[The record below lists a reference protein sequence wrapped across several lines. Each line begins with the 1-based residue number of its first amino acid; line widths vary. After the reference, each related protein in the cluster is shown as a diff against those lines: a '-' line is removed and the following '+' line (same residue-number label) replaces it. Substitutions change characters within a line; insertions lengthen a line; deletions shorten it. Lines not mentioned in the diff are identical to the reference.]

1 MIRGDYFQD
10 SALFYTSFLWTISE
24 MQIMLWKAKIFLH
37 SCPCLSSLNFSSC
50 RWIAKMEMEIQ
61 GWCWLFATRSSP
73 LLTSFWKG
81 DNRPHAWPF
90 CGMNWSSCESCNF
103 QSSILVSTDDMYKTP
118 GFLHRQDVDVNLS
131 NKAGLTALHLAC
143 QAGNTL
149 LVCACHPLKEANSKE
164 LSSSL
169 QSRDLAR
176 QNNFPRKHCCSRCC
190 TQKNV
195 HTVLDCLCDKV
206 DGWVG

>member
-1 MIRGDYFQD
+1 MNCRDGDGNTGLMLAICYKKQPLVD
-10 SALFYTSFLWTISE
+10 LLLERWQSATCLAFLWHE
-24 MQIMLWKAKIFLH
+24 LKFL
-37 SCPCLSSLNFSSC
+37 
-50 RWIAKMEMEIQ
+50 RII
-61 GWCWLFATRSSP
+61 
-73 LLTSFWKG
+73 
-81 DNRPHAWPF
+81 
-90 CGMNWSSCESCNF
+90 CNF

>member
-1 MIRGDYFQD
+1 
-10 SALFYTSFLWTISE
+10 
-24 MQIMLWKAKIFLH
+24 
-37 SCPCLSSLNFSSC
+37 
-50 RWIAKMEMEIQ
+50 
-61 GWCWLFATRSSP
+61 
-73 LLTSFWKG
+73 
-81 DNRPHAWPF
+81 
-90 CGMNWSSCESCNF
+90 
-103 QSSILVSTDDMYKTP
+103 MYKTP